1 MLDIPVTEQRISLK
15 RQIRMRLYGAI
26 LLVDAVA
33 VSSGF
38 GLARHWQPASSQ
50 DARTFGL
57 FIATLSL
64 FLLLEIRNLRP
75 ATLEQWL
82 RGTGSSLAS
91 LMAALLLAVFV
102 AFCLNRAAYV
112 PRLFAGG
119 SLVLSGVLL
128 VALRGLLGKLG
139 ERMLD
144 GVAVSR
150 LVVLDGL
157 AVNLPTN
164 VATLD
169 ARRIDPGTG
178 TPHPYFLDRLA
189 KALRGLDE
197 AFVACLPERRAFWAV
212 TMKGSAVRTELLV
225 PELDQFG
232 AIGNKH
238 FAGVATVL
246 VSTGALPMRERV
258 MKRILDLAIVVPAI
272 ALLSPMLLAVFIAVK
287 LDSPGSAFFVQP
299 RVGYGNRLFPMFK
312 FRSMRSE
319 LSDTAGAQSTS
330 RDDKRVTRVG
340 KLIRATSIDELPQL
354 FNILRGDMSF
364 VGPRPHALGSLAGD
378 QLFWEVDP
386 RYHHRH
392 ACKPGLTGLAQVR
405 GFRGATHRTED
416 LTNRL
421 DADLEYINDWSV
433 VRDIQ
438 ILVATFKVLVHRN
451 AF

>member
-1 MLDIPVTEQRISLK
+1 MLDTTVTGKRVSLK
-15 RQIRMRLYGAI
+15 RQTRMRLYAAV
-26 LLVDAVA
+26 LLVDAA
-33 VSSGF
+33 TVSMGF
-38 GLARHWQPASSQ
+38 WLTPYLQPSAWIGVPN
-50 DARTFGL
+50 FGL
-57 FIATLSL
+57 FIATISL

-75 ATLEQWL
+75 STLDLWL
-82 RGTGSSLAS
+82 RGTVTSLTA
-91 LMAALLLAVFV
+91 LLGALLLAVFV
-102 AFCLNRAAYV
+102 SFCLNRAVYV
-112 PRLFAGG
+112 PRMFAGS
-119 SLVLSGVLL
+119 SLLLSGVLL
-128 VALRGLLGKLG
+128 VFFRAVLGRIG
-139 ERMLD
+139 ERALKGD
-144 GVAVSR
+144 AVSR

-157 AVNLPTN
+157 AIDLPPN

-169 ARRIDPGTG
+169 ARRIDPGAG

-189 KALRGLDE
+189 QALKGVDE
-197 AFVACLPERRAFWAV
+197 AFIACLPERRAFWAV

-238 FAGVATVL
+238 FAGIATVL
-246 VSTGALPMRERV
+246 VSIGALPLRERV
-258 MKRILDLAIVVPAI
+258 MKRMLDLVIAVPAI
-272 ALLSPMLLAVFIAVK
+272 ILLAPLLLTVFIAVK
-287 LDSPGSAFFVQP
+287 LDSPGSALFVQP

-319 LSDTAGAQSTS
+319 VSDTAGAQSTS

-378 QLFWEVDP
+378 RLFWEVDP

-416 LTNRL
+416 LTKRL

-433 VRDIQ
+433 LRDIQ
-438 ILVATFKVLVHRN
+438 ILIATFKVLVHRN

>member
-1 MLDIPVTEQRISLK
+1 MLDTTVAGKRVSLK
-15 RQIRMRLYGAI
+15 RQTRMRLYAAI
-26 LLVDAVA
+26 LLVDAAA
-33 VSSGF
+33 VSLGF
-38 GLARHWQPASSQ
+38 WLTPHLQPSTWNGVP
-50 DARTFGL
+50 TFGL
-57 FIATLSL
+57 FIATIAL

-75 ATLEQWL
+75 LTLDQWL
-82 RGTGSSLAS
+82 RGTVTSLAA
-91 LMAALLLAVFV
+91 LLGALLLAVFV
-102 AFCLNRAAYV
+102 SFCLNRAVYV
-112 PRLFAGG
+112 PRLFAGS
-119 SLVLSGVLL
+119 SLLLSGVLL
-128 VALRGLLGKLG
+128 AVFRAVLGRIGEWALKGG
-139 ERMLD
+139 
-144 GVAVSR
+144 AVSR

-157 AVNLPTN
+157 IIDLPSN

-169 ARRIDPGTG
+169 ARRVDPGAG

-189 KALRGLDE
+189 QALKGVDE
-197 AFVACLPERRAFWAV
+197 AFIACLPERRAFWAV

-238 FAGVATVL
+238 FAGIATVL
-246 VSTGALPMRERV
+246 VSIGALPLRERV

-272 ALLSPMLLAVFIAVK
+272 ILLSPLLLMVFIAVK
-287 LDSPGSAFFVQP
+287 LDSSGSAFFVQP

-378 QLFWEVDP
+378 RLFWEVDP

-433 VRDIQ
+433 LRDIQ
-438 ILVATFKVLVHRN
+438 ILIATFKVLVHRN

>member
-1 MLDIPVTEQRISLK
+1 MVDAAATGKRSRLK
-15 RQIRMRLYGAI
+15 RRLRLRLYVGI
-26 LLVDAVA
+26 LLVDALAVA
-33 VSSGF
+33 LGF
-38 GLARHWQPASSQ
+38 WLARYLQPDMWQ

-57 FIATLSL
+57 FIATFSL
-64 FLLLEIRNLRP
+64 FLLIEIRNLRP
-75 ATLEQWL
+75 AALEQWL
-82 RGTGSSLAS
+82 RGTGSSLVS

-102 AFCLNRAAYV
+102 SFCLNRAAYV

-119 SLVLSGVLL
+119 SLVLSGALL
-128 VALRGLLGKLG
+128 ILFRAILGRVG
-139 ERMLD
+139 ERMLS
-144 GVAVSR
+144 GSAVSR

-157 AVNLPTN
+157 GIDLPHN

-169 ARRIDPGTG
+169 AQRIDPGSG
-178 TPHPYFLDRLA
+178 APHPYFLDRLA
-189 KALRGLDE
+189 QALKGVDE

-238 FAGVATVL
+238 FAGIATVL
-246 VSTGALPMRERV
+246 VSTGALPTRERV

-272 ALLSPMLLAVFIAVK
+272 VFLAPLLLAVFIAVK
-287 LDSPGSAFFVQP
+287 LDSPGKALFVQP

-312 FRSMRSE
+312 FRSMRTE

-340 KLIRATSIDELPQL
+340 RLIRATSIDELPQL
-354 FNILRGDMSF
+354 FNILRGEMSF

-433 VRDIQ
+433 VRDLQ

>member
-1 MLDIPVTEQRISLK
+1 MLDTTVTEQRISLK

-26 LLVDAVA
+26 LLVDAA
-33 VSSGF
+33 AISLGF
-38 GLARHWQPASSQ
+38 GLARHWQPANWQ

-75 ATLEQWL
+75 AMLEQWL
-82 RGTGSSLAS
+82 RGTGSSLVS
-91 LMAALLLAVFV
+91 LMAALLVAVFV

-128 VALRGLLGKLG
+128 VASRGVLGKLG
-139 ERMLD
+139 ERMLG

-157 AVNLPTN
+157 AVNLPTD

-169 ARRIDPGTG
+169 ARRIDPGTDA
-178 TPHPYFLDRLA
+178 PHPYFLDRLA
-189 KALRGLDE
+189 QAMKGVDE

-238 FAGVATVL
+238 FAGIATVL

-258 MKRILDLAIVVPAI
+258 MKRILDLAIVIPAI
-272 ALLSPMLLAVFIAVK
+272 VLLSPMLLVVFIAVK
-287 LDSPGSAFFVQP
+287 LDSSGSAFFVQP
-299 RVGYGNRLFPMFK
+299 RVGYGNRLFSMFK
-312 FRSMRSE
+312 FRSMHTA
-319 LSDTAGAQSTS
+319 LSDAAGAQSTS

-364 VGPRPHALGSLAGD
+364 VGPRPHALGSLAGN

-416 LTNRL
+416 LINRL

-433 VRDIQ
+433 VRDLQ
-438 ILVATFKVLVHRN
+438 ILVATFRVLVHRN
-451 AF
+451 AY

>member
-1 MLDIPVTEQRISLK
+1 MLDNAAAGQRMPLK
-15 RQIRMRLYGAI
+15 RQMRMRLYVLT
-26 LLVDAVA
+26 LLVDALA
-33 VSSGF
+33 VSLGF
-38 GLARHWQPASSQ
+38 WLARYLQPSAWQDLP
-50 DARTFGL
+50 TFGL
-57 FIATLSL
+57 FIATFSL
-64 FLLLEIRNLRP
+64 FLLLEIRSLRP
-75 ATLEQWL
+75 SMLEQWL
-82 RGTGSSLAS
+82 RGTGASLAS
-91 LMAALLLAVFV
+91 LMGATLLAVFV
-102 AFCLNRAAYV
+102 SFCLNRAIYV
-112 PRLFAGG
+112 PRLLAGTSLLLSATLLTILRATLG
-119 SLVLSGVLL
+119 SIAARVLAGS
-128 VALRGLLGKLG
+128 
-139 ERMLD
+139 
-144 GVAVSR
+144 AVSR

-157 AVNLPTN
+157 RIDLPPN

-189 KALRGLDE
+189 QALKGVDE
-197 AFVACLPERRAFWAV
+197 AFIACLPERRAFWAV

-238 FAGVATVL
+238 FAGIATVL
-246 VSTGALPMRERV
+246 VSIGALPIRERV
-258 MKRILDLAIVVPAI
+258 IKRMLDLAIVVPAI
-272 ALLSPMLLAVFIAVK
+272 ILLSPLLLAVFIAVR
-287 LDSPGSAFFVQP
+287 LDSPGSAFFIQP

-319 LSDTAGAQSTS
+319 LSDTTGAQSTS

-378 QLFWEVDP
+378 RLFWEVDP

-433 VRDIQ
+433 LRDIQ

>member
-1 MLDIPVTEQRISLK
+1 MLDAAATGKRSRLK
-15 RQIRMRLYGAI
+15 RGLRIRLYAAI
-26 LLVDAVA
+26 LLVDAAA
-33 VSSGF
+33 VSLGF
-38 GLARHWQPASSQ
+38 WLARYLQPEMWQ
-50 DARTFGL
+50 DAQVLGL
-57 FIATLSL
+57 FIATFAL
-64 FLLLEIRNLRP
+64 FLLLEVRNLRP
-75 ATLEQWL
+75 RTLEHWL
-82 RGTGSSLAS
+82 RGTGASLTS

-102 AFCLNRAAYV
+102 SFCLNRAAYV

-119 SLVLSGVLL
+119 SLVLSAVLL
-128 VALRGLLGKLG
+128 IVLRAILGSVG
-139 ERMLD
+139 ERMLR
-144 GVAVSR
+144 GSAVSR

-157 AVNLPTN
+157 AIDLPHN
-164 VATLD
+164 VATID
-169 ARRIDPGTG
+169 AQRIDPGTG
-178 TPHPYFLDRLA
+178 APHPYFLDRLA
-189 KALRGLDE
+189 QALKGVDE
-197 AFVACLPERRAFWAV
+197 AFVACLPERRAFWSV

-238 FAGVATVL
+238 FAGIATVL
-246 VSTGALPMRERV
+246 VSTGALPTRERV

-272 ALLSPMLLAVFIAVK
+272 VFLAPLLLAVFIAVK
-287 LDSPGSAFFVQP
+287 LDSPGPAFFVQP

-312 FRSMRSE
+312 FRSMRTE

-354 FNILRGDMSF
+354 FNILRGDMSV

-433 VRDIQ
+433 VRDLQ
-438 ILVATFKVLVHRN
+438 ILIATFKVLVHRN

>member
-1 MLDIPVTEQRISLK
+1 MAGTRVSLK
-15 RQIRMRLYGAI
+15 RQTRMRLYAAV
-26 LLVDAVA
+26 LLVDAAA
-33 VSSGF
+33 VSLGF
-38 GLARHWQPASSQ
+38 WLTPYLQPSAWNGVP
-50 DARTFGL
+50 TFGL
-57 FIATLSL
+57 FIATISL

-75 ATLEQWL
+75 TTIEQWL
-82 RGTGSSLAS
+82 RGTVASLAA
-91 LMAALLLAVFV
+91 LLGALLLAVFV
-102 AFCLNRAAYV
+102 SFCLNRAAYV
-112 PRLFAGG
+112 PRLLAGT
-119 SLVLSGVLL
+119 SLLLSGVLL
-128 VALRGLLGKLG
+128 TIFRAVLGSAG
-139 ERMLD
+139 ARMLD
-144 GVAVSR
+144 GSAESR

-157 AVNLPTN
+157 AIDLPPD
-164 VATLD
+164 VAILD
-169 ARRIDPGTG
+169 ARRIDPGAG

-189 KALRGLDE
+189 QALKGVDE
-197 AFVACLPERRAFWAV
+197 AFIACLPERRAFWAV

-238 FAGVATVL
+238 FAGIATVL
-246 VSTGALPMRERV
+246 VSIGALPLRERV
-258 MKRILDLAIVVPAI
+258 MKRMLDLAIVMPAI
-272 ALLSPMLLAVFIAVK
+272 ILLSPLLLAVFIAVK

-299 RVGYGNRLFPMFK
+299 RVGYGNRLFSMFK
-312 FRSMRSE
+312 FRSMRSD

>member
-1 MLDIPVTEQRISLK
+1 MLDTTVTGQRVSLK
-15 RQIRMRLYGAI
+15 RQIRMRLYSAI
-26 LLVDAVA
+26 LLVDAAA
-33 VSSGF
+33 VSLGF
-38 GLARHWQPASSQ
+38 WLARYLQPDTWQDTRPL
-50 DARTFGL
+50 GL
-57 FIATLSL
+57 FVATIVL
-64 FLLLEIRNLRP
+64 FVLLEIRNLRP
-75 ATLEQWL
+75 STLEQWL
-82 RGTGSSLAS
+82 RGTVTSLAS
-91 LMAALLLAVFV
+91 LMGALLLAVFV
-102 AFCLNRAAYV
+102 SFCLNRAAYV

-119 SLVLSGVLL
+119 SLLLSGTLL
-128 VALRGLLGKLG
+128 ILFRTLLGSIG
-139 ERMLD
+139 ERAL
-144 GVAVSR
+144 GGSAVSR
-150 LVVLDGL
+150 LVVLDGM
-157 AVNLPTN
+157 AIDLPRN

-169 ARRIDPGTG
+169 AHRIDPGAG

-189 KALRGLDE
+189 QALKGVDE
-197 AFVACLPERRAFWAV
+197 AFIACLPERRAFWAV

-232 AIGNKH
+232 VIGNKH
-238 FAGVATVL
+238 FAGIATAL
-246 VSTGALPMRERV
+246 VSTGALPIRERL
-258 MKRILDLAIVVPAI
+258 MKRILDLAIVIPAI
-272 ALLSPMLLAVFIAVK
+272 IVLAPLLLAVFIAVK

-312 FRSMRSE
+312 FRSMRAE

-330 RDDKRVTRVG
+330 RNDKRVTRVG

-438 ILVATFKVLVHRN
+438 ILIATFKVLVHRN

>member
-1 MLDIPVTEQRISLK
+1 MLDAAATEKRSRLK
-15 RQIRMRLYGAI
+15 RRLRTRLYAAI
-26 LLVDAVA
+26 LLVDAAA
-33 VSSGF
+33 VTLGF
-38 GLARHWQPASSQ
+38 WLARYLQPDMWQ
-50 DARTFGL
+50 DARVFGL
-57 FIATLSL
+57 YIATVTL

-75 ATLEQWL
+75 AVLEQWL
-82 RGTGSSLAS
+82 RGTGASLAS

-102 AFCLNRAAYV
+102 SFCLNRAAYV

-119 SLVLSGVLL
+119 SLILSSALLVLFRTILGRLGQRVLSGS
-128 VALRGLLGKLG
+128 
-139 ERMLD
+139 
-144 GVAVSR
+144 AVSR

-157 AVNLPTN
+157 AIDLPHN
-164 VATLD
+164 VAMLD
-169 ARRIDPGTG
+169 ASRIDPGAG
-178 TPHPYFLDRLA
+178 VPHPYFLDRLA
-189 KALRGLDE
+189 KALKGVDE
-197 AFVACLPERRAFWAV
+197 AFIACLPERRAFWAV
-212 TMKGSAVRTELLV
+212 TMKGSAVRTELLM

-238 FAGVATVL
+238 FAGIATVL
-246 VSTGALPMRERV
+246 VSTGALPTRERV

-272 ALLSPMLLAVFIAVK
+272 VFLAPLLLAVFIAVK
-287 LDSPGSAFFVQP
+287 LDSPGKAFFVQP

-312 FRSMRSE
+312 FRSMRTE

-433 VRDIQ
+433 VRDLQ
-438 ILVATFKVLVHRN
+438 ILIATFKVLVHRN